1 MEIYGVDSTMNTLG
15 VIRCINIQW
24 NRRYYEAGDY
34 AIQLRAIDWDT
45 RIAFIY
51 TSDRPEIGMVNK
63 LETEHNVKGDFV
75 NVSGFFLEGMF
86 NWKIVMA
93 KYTIDGNVPD
103 GCRALMTTY
112 LNLLGNLSVTIPS
125 GTIGESDSCAVE
137 GGERLGD
144 ATYGLLK
151 LQELS
156 QRLVCDCDTLS
167 LTYEIWQGVDRTQSQ
182 SVNNYASFSQD
193 NGTIDSL
200 TLTTDDSDYYNCA
213 HIVYGNDVH
222 AEVMNYV
229 DVNDPRRWLYITSD
243 LVEEDYPTTAKFEA
257 AVKAAALVELQ
268 KHANIINI
276 DAVVLQRNLI
286 YLVDYDLG
294 DKCDVSDSKTG
305 LAFETRIIE
314 INEVWKNNE
323 HTVSLQFGDKIPVK
337 RGG

>member
-1 MEIYGVDSTMNTLG
+1 MEIYGVDATMHTLG
-15 VIRCINIQW
+15 EIKCIVIQW
-24 NRRYYEAGDY
+24 NRRYYEAGDF
-34 AIQLRAIDWDT
+34 AIQVRAQDYNSD
-45 RIAFIY
+45 IAYVY
-51 TSDRPEIGMVNK
+51 TPERPEIGMVDK
-63 LETEHNVKGDFV
+63 IETEHNVKGDFV

-86 NWKIVMA
+86 NWKVVMA
-93 KYTIDGNVPD
+93 KYVIDGNVAD

-182 SVNNYASFSQD
+182 SVNSYASFSQD

-200 TLTTDDSDYYNCA
+200 TLTTDKSDYYNCA

-222 AEVMNYV
+222 TEVMNYE
-229 DVNDPRRWLYITSD
+229 DVNDPRRWMYILSD
-243 LVEEDYPTTAKFEA
+243 LVEDDYPTTAKFEA

-268 KHANIINI
+268 KHANIVNI
-276 DAVVLQRNLI
+276 DAEILQNNLK
-286 YLVDYDLG
+286 YRVDYDLG
-294 DKCDVSDSKTG
+294 DKCDVKDSKTG

-314 INEVWKNNE
+314 VNEVWKQNT
-323 HTVSLQFGDKIPVK
+323 HTVALQFGDKIPMK
-337 RGG
+337 